1 MSAHPFPRRID
12 TVHVES
18 LGDELCVYDWQQ
30 KKVHTLNATA
40 ATVWN
45 MCDGQTSP
53 SEMAAELAR
62 RTEGLTPAQ
71 AEEVVW
77 LTLKKLE
84 RAGLLQA
91 SVVKASGRRVL
102 TRREMLA
109 TLGAVALA
117 LPTVHSIVAPSPI
130 QAQSPVPPTATPVP
144 TEAPPPPTPTATAT
158 ATATAT
164 PAATA
169 TPTPAPRGIVLYS
182 AGVQVAELGGRSGA
196 DLICQQVSNKPA
208 GYGAYR
214 AFISVNANDE
224 IRDMPTNYG
233 VPTNVPITS
242 PNGTTIANNW
252 ADLLDGNIQK
262 SLSAAGVIPAGS
274 TWWSGSSSDGSVTAN
289 TCQEWMVAIP
299 SAFGDY
305 GCADA
310 TDASWINCET
320 QPCNVENAHLLCIA
334 YDPVV
339 TT

>member
-91 SVVKASGRRVL
+91 PVVKASGRRVL

-130 QAQSPVPPTATPVP
+130 QAQSPVPPTAT
-144 TEAPPPPTPTATAT
+144 ATPTAIAEP
-158 ATATAT
+158 T
-164 PAATA
+164 P

-182 AGVQVAELGGRSGA
+182 AGVQVAELGGRNGA
-196 DLICQQVSNKPA
+196 DSICQQVSNKPA

-262 SLSAAGVIPAGS
+262 SLSAAGVIPAES
-274 TWWSGSSSDGSVTAN
+274 TWWSGSSSDGSVTN
-289 TCQEWMVAIP
+289 TCQEWMVVTS

-320 QPCNVENAHLLCIA
+320 QSCDVENAHLLCIA